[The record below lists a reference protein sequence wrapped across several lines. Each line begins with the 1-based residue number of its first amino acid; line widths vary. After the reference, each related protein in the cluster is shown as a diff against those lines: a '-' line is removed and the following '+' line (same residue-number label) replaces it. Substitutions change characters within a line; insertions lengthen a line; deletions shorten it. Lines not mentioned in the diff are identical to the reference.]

1 MTDIQFIQV
10 AGSVSLAIAAAPASE
25 KPAIVLS
32 NSIGASLEMWN
43 ELSARLSDRFRIIRY
58 DTRGHG
64 RSQITDEPITIATLG
79 GDVVAI
85 LDALKIPTAVLCGLS
100 LGGLTAQWLAINR
113 PDRFQGIVL
122 ANTAA
127 NFPPATMW
135 HDRAKAVRENGMIPL
150 VPATLDRWFT
160 KSFQEKNPARMKE
173 IATMI
178 SNTSTVGY
186 ARCCEV
192 LAATDLLPELGKIKA
207 PAKIICGRHDAST
220 TPARGEEM
228 ANAIPNA
235 SMQILESAHISS
247 IEAADE
253 FADTVDK
260 FFASIGKYLK

>member
-1 MTDIQFIQV
+1 MTDIQFIRV
-10 AGSVSLAIAAAPASE
+10 TENISLAVAAAPASE
-25 KPAIVLS
+25 KPPIILS
-32 NSIGASLEMWN
+32 NSIGASLEMWD

-64 RSQITDEPITIATLG
+64 RSQISDEPITIATLG
-79 GDVVAI
+79 EDVVAI
-85 LDALKIPTAVLCGLS
+85 LDTLKIPNAVLCGLS
-100 LGGLTAQWLAINR
+100 LGGLTAQWLAINH
-113 PDRFQGIVL
+113 PDRFLGIVL

-127 NFPPATMW
+127 SFPPATMW
-135 HDRAKAVRENGMIPL
+135 HDRAKAVRESGMTSL

-160 KSFQEKNPARMKE
+160 KSFQEKNPARMAE

-178 SNTSTVGY
+178 ASTSTVGY
-186 ARCCEV
+186 ARCCEI
-192 LAATDLLPELGKIKA
+192 LAATDLLTELGAIKA
-207 PAKIICGRHDAST
+207 PVNIICGRHDAST

-253 FADTVDK
+253 FANLLDK
-260 FFASIGKYLK
+260 FLASLR